1 MKEIS
6 SVAPSLINNE
16 KQLLK
21 RKKVLKEKKMLI
33 RKVPFIHAFKFFTF
47 QKMPRTPGNARRIK
61 VPLSEQARGKGGAGG
76 GGKKSINF
84 FEIKSADSAGM
95 SQVVFRYE
103 RWR

>member
-1 MKEIS
+1 M
-6 SVAPSLINNE
+6 
-16 KQLLK
+16 
-21 RKKVLKEKKMLI
+21 LKEKKMLI

-61 VPLSEQARGKGGAGG
+61 VPLSDQARGEGGAGERGWG
-76 GGKKSINF
+76 GLKRRSINF
-84 FEIKSADSAGM
+84 FEIKSADSTGM